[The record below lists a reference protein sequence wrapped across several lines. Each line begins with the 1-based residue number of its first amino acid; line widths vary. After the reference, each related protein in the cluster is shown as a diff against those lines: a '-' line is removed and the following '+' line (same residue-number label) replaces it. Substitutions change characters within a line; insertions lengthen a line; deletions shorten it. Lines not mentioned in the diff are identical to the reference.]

1 MNDDFF
7 IFRPNCV
14 CGRQSSSSCSKG
26 NRGVPNATCWG
37 LGGGVIVANQS
48 LSCLQVMALADAVE
62 ENQERLLQSSA
73 GLRSATHLLILLVRL
88 WQKLSADQTAI
99 LEAAFLPL
107 QEDMQGL
114 VRTHK
119 PRLNRLWFGGDI
131 TWLSMFFKA
140 SKRLVF
146 LQKCCFPFL

>member
-1 MNDDFF
+1 
-7 IFRPNCV
+7 
-14 CGRQSSSSCSKG
+14 
-26 NRGVPNATCWG
+26 
-37 LGGGVIVANQS
+37 
-48 LSCLQVMALADAVE
+48 MALADAVE
-62 ENQERLLQSSA
+62 ENQDRLLQSSA

-107 QEDMQGL
+107 QEDTQEL

-119 PRLNRLWFGGDI
+119 PHRCVTEQALLWGRYHMAI
-131 TWLSMFFKA
+131 HVFKA

-146 LQKCCFPFL
+146 LQKRCFPFL